1 MKHDGDMDPRRDAGV
16 REEEEDLLGPELR
29 SVLGSLPREL
39 APERDLRA
47 SIAARTWDSRD
58 RIVAPGRTAEPAPSV
73 RHVHAPWW
81 RGQGLKLAAAA
92 AALIVVTS
100 VVTTWIVRQPRND
113 AATTV
118 VNGPY
123 PGAAAFA
130 EYTDVEAQYASAIA
144 DLSAAVEAERV
155 NLPPET
161 VALIE
166 ENLRIIDEAIRES
179 MAALR
184 SSPRSLPLQQALV
197 TSYERKLD
205 FLRQAAALTA
215 EG

>member
-1 MKHDGDMDPRRDAGV
+1 MTYEEETNVHHDPGPP
-16 REEEEDLLGPELR
+16 EEDLLGPELR
-29 SVLGSLPREL
+29 LLLGSLPKEL
-39 APERDLRA
+39 APERDLSS

-58 RIVAPGRTAEPAPSV
+58 RLVVPGWTDAAPAAAPGPGR
-73 RHVHAPWW
+73 PWW
-81 RGQGLKLAAAA
+81 KGQALTLAAAA
-92 AALIVVTS
+92 AVLITVTS
-100 VVTTWIVRQPRND
+100 AVTTWIVRQSEND

-118 VNGPY
+118 ATTSVSGE
-123 PGAAAFA
+123 AAFA

-144 DLSAAVEAERV
+144 DLSAAVEAERD